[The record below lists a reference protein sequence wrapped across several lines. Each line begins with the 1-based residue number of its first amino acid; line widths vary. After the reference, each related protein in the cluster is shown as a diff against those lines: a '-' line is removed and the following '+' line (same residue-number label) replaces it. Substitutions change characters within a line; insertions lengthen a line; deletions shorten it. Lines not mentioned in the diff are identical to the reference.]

1 MTEVLDLVSEGWRT
15 GIHPLGHEIQI
26 PPEIPIEFVPHKDAP
41 IFNNAE
47 DAQLIID
54 HLISEMDSDNPQ
66 LTTEVVELTRQAS
79 LVSLWFFLKSIAGH
93 SGPYSD
99 LTDHLHRD
107 MCNYR
112 QRQMAPGSRGAIF
125 ISRSMY
131 KSTITTHG
139 ANAWELIR
147 DPNLR
152 IGMIA
157 SKMDMS
163 QQFMWAT
170 QRIFDDNELVAA
182 LFPEFVPKRGQKGNI
197 LTPRWNAVEMVL
209 PNRTRNMPEASIKC
223 MGAGGAT
230 AGNHFD
236 LLNVDDLIGE
246 KQLNA
251 DHVASEEMLKIGNW
265 FNSNQDT
272 LLVSPATS
280 RVFLAATRYAPDDAY
295 EQLFQ
300 DCKEMVGYWDE
311 LPYKINPEGQWSI
324 YYRMAV
330 ERDKLIFPEKVDH
343 KFLNRLR
350 ETNPWSYFT
359 QYLNNPFSAQAA
371 EFSEYSIRECELD
384 FNDGQWNIYTFVNGE
399 HKTVPLASCSVSIG
413 IDPAASETKRSARTS
428 RSAIVVCAIDSKN
441 NHYYIDG
448 SVGYYA
454 PTKFFDEIFRLWDKY
469 RYYIKTVNM
478 EGQGGFKFA
487 YNKLIEEVA
496 NRRKGMPVKL
506 IRPLPDKD
514 AKIRIFIQPL
524 LDFGLVWATPRIRN
538 ELAEEITVFPGGFK
552 RDVLDAMEIADRL
565 MVRPLTDEEEE
576 EKENYGQGWR
586 ENITSKGGY

>member
-1 MTEVLDLVSEGWRT
+1 MTTELDLKAEGWRDYT
-15 GIHPLGHEIQI
+15 DSLGNDLLI
-26 PPEIPIEFVPHKDAP
+26 PPEVPLQFIHHKDAP
-41 IFNNAE
+41 LFTGTADNALIIN
-47 DAQLIID
+47 QLIDEI
-54 HLISEMDSDNPQ
+54 ESDNPQ
-66 LTTEVVELTRQAS
+66 LTTEVVELTKQAS
-79 LVSLWFFLKSIAGH
+79 LVSLWFFLKVLAAY
-93 SGPYSD
+93 SGPYGD

-112 QRQMAPGSRGAIF
+112 QQMMTPGSRGAIF

-139 ANAWELIR
+139 ANAWELLR

-152 IGMIA
+152 IGMVA

-170 QRIFDDNELVAA
+170 QRIFDDNDLLRE
-182 LFPEFVPKRGQKGNI
+182 LFPDHCPPRGIKGNI
-197 LTPRWNAVEMVL
+197 LSPRWNAVEMVM

-236 LLNVDDLIGE
+236 LLNADDLIGE

-251 DHVASEEMLKIGNW
+251 DHLSSEEMLKIGNW

-272 LLVSPATS
+272 LLVSPKTS

-300 DCKEMVGYWDE
+300 DCHTHVGYWDE
-311 LPYKINPEGQWSI
+311 LPYKPNEDGQWSI

-330 ERDKLIFPEKVDH
+330 ERDRLIFPEKVDQ
-343 KFLNRLR
+343 KFLTRLR

-371 EFSEYSIRECELD
+371 EFSEYSVRECDLD
-384 FNDGQWNIYTFVNGE
+384 IDNDGWNIHTFNNGT
-399 HKTVPLASCSVSIG
+399 HRKIPLSSCTVSLG
-413 IDPAASETKRSARTS
+413 IDPAASEKKTSNRTS
-428 RSAIVVCAIDSKN
+428 RSAIVVVAIDAQN

-454 PTKFFDEIFRLWDKY
+454 PTKFFDEIFRLWEKY
-469 RYYIKTVNM
+469 KYYIGSVNM

-487 YNKLIEEVA
+487 YNKLIEEIA
-496 NRRKGMPVKL
+496 NRRKSIPLRL

-524 LDFGLVWATPRIRN
+524 LDFGLVWATGRIKS
-538 ELAEEITVFPGGFK
+538 EIESEVTVFPGGVK
-552 RDVLDAMEIADRL
+552 RDVLDAMEIAERL
-565 MVRPLTDEEEE
+565 IVRPETEEELE
-576 EKENYGQGWR
+576 YESASNWR
-586 ENITSKGGY
+586 DKVTSRGGY